1 MSLRIATLS
10 VVVNPPGQIV
20 NAAGKKVAQRRCDLD
35 CPYCVSRTT
44 PFIKGLNGEDYA
56 PLPIIAEWSHHYRR
70 VADGIPFGL
79 ITSKFEA
86 TKMPKEELGE
96 IMQVMKS
103 GGLLVELQTSGLHLN
118 EDNLAYWRECGLH
131 TLALSCVSFDG
142 EINSRIMSKS
152 GLTWDIPS
160 IIRTARPMHYLI
172 RVAVIMCKGGVD
184 SMDAFLAAVTAAQ
197 KAGVHQLT
205 FRKMGTA
212 ETIDSKGGKKIAK
225 WIKNNNTDQFLP
237 RKILEYLDEKGSD
250 RQIVP
255 WATIY
260 SFKGMRIG
268 VTEHMNRPDMDIA
281 RHGVLQPDGRLY
293 GDWEGKVI
301 LG

>member
-1 MSLRIATLS
+1 MSLKIATLS
-10 VVVNPPGQIV
+10 VVVNPPGQV
-20 NAAGKKVAQRRCDLD
+20 LNVAGKKVAQRRCDLD

-44 PFIKGLNGEDYA
+44 PYIAGLNGESYA
-56 PLPIIAEWSHHYRR
+56 PLPIIADWSRHYKR
-70 VADGIPFGL
+70 VAEGLPFGL

-86 TKMPKEELGE
+86 TKLPKEELGE

-118 EDNLAYWRECGLH
+118 EDNLYYWRESGLH
-131 TLALSCVSFDG
+131 TLALSCVSFDDKV
-142 EINSRIMSKS
+142 NSKIMSKR
-152 GLTWDIPS
+152 GLRWDIDQ

-184 SMDAFLAAVTAAQ
+184 SIDAFLAAANAAQ

-212 ETIDSKGGKKIAK
+212 QQIATKGGRKIAE
-225 WIKNNNTDQFLP
+225 WINQNNTPPELP
-237 RKILEYLDEKGSD
+237 QKILRFLDEKGSD
-250 RQIVP
+250 KQVVP

-260 SFKGMRIG
+260 SFKGMRVG
-268 VTEHMNRPDMDIA
+268 VTAHMNRPDMDIA
-281 RHGVLQPDGRLY
+281 RHGVLQPNGRLY
-293 GDWEGKVI
+293 ADWEGKV
-301 LG
+301 LLA